1 MASFQLVG
9 HRGARHEAPENTIAG
24 FRYARNLGLGAVETD
39 VRLSRD
45 GQLVMI
51 HDATVDRTT
60 NASGPVS
67 EFTAAELAAMDAR
80 AEVPDWP
87 EAVGIPTLEQA
98 LDALTRF
105 PLIQIE
111 IKRDTIDRMEAIVK
125 VLLESIKTH
134 RIGDRVILSSFE
146 APAIEAIAR
155 LAPEQRRAFIGA
167 YDTPEFLET
176 AIQLGCSQADISLEK
191 SSADVAAQAHDQGL
205 RVVGF
210 QCNTPAALERCL
222 AWNVDAATSDVPST
236 ILPLLSGS

>member
-1 MASFQLVG
+1 MSSFQLVG
-9 HRGARHEAPENTIAG
+9 HRGARKEAPENTIAG
-24 FRYARNLGLGAVETD
+24 FRYAHDLGLGAVETD

-67 EFTAAELAAMDAR
+67 DFTAAELAAMDAR

-98 LDALTRF
+98 LETLTLF

-111 IKRDTIDRMEAIVK
+111 IKRDTNDRMEAIAK
-125 VLLESIKTH
+125 ILLETIKA
-134 RIGDRVILSSFE
+134 RDIGDRVILSSFE

-167 YDTPEFLET
+167 YDTSEFLET
-176 AIQLGCSQADISLEK
+176 ALQLGCSQADISLEK
-191 SSADVAAQAHDQGL
+191 GSAEVVAQAHEQGL

-210 QCNTPAALERCL
+210 QCNTPEALDRCL
-222 AWNVDAATSDVPST
+222 AWKMDAATCDVPSS
-236 ILPLLSGS
+236 ILPLLAEN